1 MSIERIYRCDWRECD
16 GHVLTASARPSGTGF
31 ITAEEHVDG
40 AERAAVRWLGRYTAE
55 DRQLRLAEAREL
67 VDMLVAVGRHDQVA
81 QLRLA
86 RFLRA
91 RGYEVEADRLS
102 A

>member
-40 AERAAVRWLGRYTAE
+40 ATPLHFCSWDCLLRYAAERE
-55 DRQLRLAEAREL
+55 PIEAIPWS
-67 VDMLVAVGRHDQVA
+67 DD
-81 QLRLA
+81 
-86 RFLRA
+86 
-91 RGYEVEADRLS
+91 
-102 A
+102 